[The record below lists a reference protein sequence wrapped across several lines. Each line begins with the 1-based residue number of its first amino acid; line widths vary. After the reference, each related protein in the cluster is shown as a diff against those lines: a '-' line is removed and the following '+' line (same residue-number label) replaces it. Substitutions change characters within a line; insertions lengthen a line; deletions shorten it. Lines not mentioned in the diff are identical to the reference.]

1 MCNYSTVQQ
10 TRSTTNTP
18 RRYRG
23 SLLPSERLSVASK
36 WITTPTDVIDFFSI
50 LPDNLGSEES
60 IDITRR
66 TKCLY
71 KAWNLYSTRERERER
86 DRLVS
91 FLPIPQHATCSSTPS
106 WGVRSRRWNEN
117 KYIFA
122 TSIQFS
128 LPRSNRVVWFSP
140 IRSIRL
146 VYTIQTSEDYDLV
159 LNHKRAIPP
168 TPAFGIAARS
178 LRLNFRVK
186 INLYRPRASQHVDK
200 LKRL

>member
-1 MCNYSTVQQ
+1 MSSIFFRFCP
-10 TRSTTNTP
+10 TTWAARNQSI
-18 RRYRG
+18 
-23 SLLPSERLSVASK
+23 SLVEQSVC
-36 WITTPTDVIDFFSI
+36 
-50 LPDNLGSEES
+50 
-60 IDITRR
+60 
-66 TKCLY
+66 TKREIY
-71 KAWNLYSTRERERER
+71 IVRERERER
-86 DRLVS
+86 ERERLVS

-106 WGVRSRRWNEN
+106 RGVRSRRWNEN